1 MLAFNMFKYWPF
13 VCLSIGLLY
22 VKVSGLQLIKCNQYI
37 CSDFSTKT
45 YAVGTQNNR
54 FIETVLLSTKT
65 HVKLDG

>member
-1 MLAFNMFKYWPF
+1 MFKYWPF
-13 VCLSIGLLY
+13 ICLSII
-22 VKVSGLQLIKCNQYI
+22 LQFIERNQYI

-65 HVKLDG
+65 HVKFDG